1 MNASNL
7 DRLNKAE
14 RALIEAMTDEEL
26 TAICPDP
33 QPDWITQCTD
43 RELND
48 ILDGKPIPARFAGLP
63 GTED

>member
-1 MNASNL
+1 MNRDHEA
-7 DRLNKAE
+7 RLNKAE

-26 TAICPDP
+26 RAIAPDP
-33 QPDWITQCTD
+33 QPDWIKQCAD
-43 RELND
+43 QELNS